1 MEEKEFTVSEFI
13 DFLNSILT
21 PRRVVVVGEIGER
34 VNEYPNYLYFKLLD
48 LKEKAMLDCFIWRR
62 DLEKSGID
70 LKPGTKIK
78 ILGFPKIYKPNG
90 GFNFQVEQISFI
102 GEGVLKKAFEALKKK
117 LEAGGFF
124 ALERKKSIPLF
135 CKRIGLITSK
145 IGKGALPDFEK
156 NLGDHGFQVYLYD
169 VRVEGL
175 FAIDAISEAIQW
187 FNKNMINLDVIV
199 LIRGGGNW
207 ESLQSFNSEK
217 VAKAIFASNIPIICG
232 VGHEK
237 DITIADY
244 VSDLRVST
252 PTQAAKFLSKNWENA
267 AINIHKYEKGF
278 SVFITNLFKN
288 VWDRL
293 NFFAKDFNTKIKN
306 LLLEKKSETEELSED
321 FNKSKDF
328 WQKRV
333 RDILKQQEE
342 KLNLSNPVLKLK
354 QGYTMT
360 LDKNGQIIKD
370 LDGVKFGDLIQTKY
384 YKGHILSQVKE
395 NKKE

>member
-13 DFLNSILT
+13 DFLNSILIPQRT
-21 PRRVVVVGEIGER
+21 VVVGEIGER
-34 VNEYPNYLYFKLLD
+34 INEYPNYLYFKLLD

-70 LKPGTKIK
+70 LKPGTKVK
-78 ILGFPKIYKPNG
+78 ILGFPKIYKPKG
-90 GFNFQVEQISFI
+90 GFNFQVEQISFV

-117 LEAGGFF
+117 LEADGFF
-124 ALERKKSIPLF
+124 APERKKPIPLF
-135 CKRIGLITSK
+135 CRKIGLITSK
-145 IGKGALPDFEK
+145 IGKGALPDFEG

-169 VRVEGL
+169 VRVEGF

-187 FNKNMINLDVIV
+187 FNENMINLDVIV
-199 LIRGGGNW
+199 LIRGGGDW

-217 VAKAIFASNIPIICG
+217 VTKAIFSSNIPIICG

-237 DITIADY
+237 DVTIADY
-244 VSDLRVST
+244 VADLRVST
-252 PTQAAKFLSKNWENA
+252 PTQAAKILSKNWENA
-267 AINIHKYEKGF
+267 AINIHKYEKGL
-278 SVFITNLFKN
+278 SVFINNLFKN

-293 NFFAKDFNTKIKN
+293 NFFVKDFNAKIKN
-306 LLLEKKSETEELSED
+306 LLLEKKSKIKELSED

-328 WQKRV
+328 WQKKV
-333 RDILKQQEE
+333 QNILKQQEE
-342 KLNLSNPVLKLK
+342 KLNLSSPVLKLK

-360 LDKNGQIIKD
+360 LNKDGQIIKD
-370 LDGVKFGDLIQTKY
+370 LEGIKLGDLIQTKY
-384 YKGHILSQVKE
+384 YKGHIFSQVKE

>member
-1 MEEKEFTVSEFI
+1 M
-13 DFLNSILT
+13 
-21 PRRVVVVGEIGER
+21 RCRAR
-34 VNEYPNYLYFKLLD
+34 
-48 LKEKAMLDCFIWRR
+48 
-62 DLEKSGID
+62 
-70 LKPGTKIK
+70 
-78 ILGFPKIYKPNG
+78 
-90 GFNFQVEQISFI
+90 
-102 GEGVLKKAFEALKKK
+102 
-117 LEAGGFF
+117 
-124 ALERKKSIPLF
+124 
-135 CKRIGLITSK
+135 
-145 IGKGALPDFEK
+145 
-156 NLGDHGFQVYLYD
+156 
-169 VRVEGL
+169 
-175 FAIDAISEAIQW
+175 
-187 FNKNMINLDVIV
+187 
-199 LIRGGGNW
+199 
-207 ESLQSFNSEK
+207 
-217 VAKAIFASNIPIICG
+217 
-232 VGHEK
+232 K

-267 AINIHKYEKGF
+267 AVNIHKYEKGF

-370 LDGVKFGDLIQTKY
+370 LEGVKFNDLIQTKY
-384 YKGHILSQVKE
+384 YKGRIFSQVKE
-395 NKKE
+395 NMRARDSNQDQV

>member
-13 DFLNSILT
+13 DFLNNILT
-21 PRRVVVVGEIGER
+21 PRRNVIVGEIGER
-34 VNEYPNYLYFKLLD
+34 INEYPNYLYFKLLD
-48 LKEKAMLDCFIWRR
+48 LKEEAMLDCFIWRR

-70 LKPGTKIK
+70 LKPGVKVK
-78 ILGFPKIYKPNG
+78 VLGFPKIYRPKG
-90 GFNFQVEQISFI
+90 SFNFQVEQISFI
-102 GEGVLKKAFEALKKK
+102 GEGVLKKAFEALKKR

-175 FAIDAISEAIQW
+175 FSIDAISEAIQW
-187 FNKNMINLDVIV
+187 FNKNITNLDVIV
-199 LIRGGGNW
+199 LIRGGGDW

-267 AINIHKYEKGF
+267 TINIYKYEKGL

-288 VWDRL
+288 AWDRL
-293 NFFAKDFNTKIKN
+293 NFFARDFNIKN
-306 LLLEKKSETEELSED
+306 LLFKKKSEIEELSED

-328 WQKRV
+328 WQKRI
-333 RDILKQQEE
+333 RDILEQQEE
-342 KLNLSNPVLKLK
+342 KLNLSSPILKLK
-354 QGYTMT
+354 QGYTIT
-360 LDKNGQIIKD
+360 LDKDGQIIKD
-370 LDGVKFGDLIQTKY
+370 LKGVKLNSLIQTKY